1 MTSAHGAS
9 KSKKESIAWTIG
21 RRLAMVIVL
30 ALAFLLSAI
39 ATIFILFRGGETRVP
54 DVKGMTE
61 VEAVRVLKDAG
72 LNAVVRQRPHE
83 SVPANTVIET
93 EPRPNASRKKG
104 FTVTVFVSSG
114 PPPAKVQARAP
125 GRNERGRDGPDSVFI
140 NDFLVENHDRD
151 RSLDFIG

>member
-9 KSKKESIAWTIG
+9 RSSKEGIAWTIG

-61 VEAVRVLKDAG
+61 VEAVKVLKDAG

-83 SVPANTVIET
+83 TVPANTVIET
-93 EPRPNASRKKG
+93 EPRPNSSRKKG

-114 PPPAKVQARAP
+114 PPPAKIQARPPA
-125 GRNERGRDGPDSVFI
+125 RNERGRDGPYSVFI
-140 NDFLVENHDRD
+140 QDFLIENYDRD
-151 RSLDFIG
+151 RSFDFIG

>member
-9 KSKKESIAWTIG
+9 KSRKETIAWTIG
-21 RRLAMVIVL
+21 RRLGMVIVL

-61 VEAVRVLKDAG
+61 PEAVKVLKGAG
-72 LNAVVRQRPHE
+72 LNTVIRQRPHE

-114 PPPAKVQARAP
+114 PAP
-125 GRNERGRDGPDSVFI
+125 TKAQVHRRYERGRDGPPLKLAPIPLLLSPTT
-140 NDFLVENHDRD
+140 H
-151 RSLDFIG
+151 

>member
-1 MTSAHGAS
+1 
-9 KSKKESIAWTIG
+9 
-21 RRLAMVIVL
+21 MVIIL

-72 LNAVVRQRPHE
+72 LNVVVRQRPHE

-114 PPPAKVQARAP
+114 PQPAKVQALVP
-125 GRNERGRDGPDSVFI
+125 VRNERGRDGPDTYPRI
-140 NDFLVENHDRD
+140 PDKKL
-151 RSLDFIG
+151 